1 MDDVVYFWSGWEP
14 IFRILVVGSI
24 TYVGLVILLRL
35 SGKRTLTRMTTFD
48 FVIAIAIGSA
58 FGRILTA
65 SIVSISEAITAFIL
79 LILLQTVFSFLE
91 VHSKRF
97 KKFTTTPP
105 TLLYYNG
112 EFLRKNMRK
121 SRIREDALLSA
132 IRKKSFGSLNE
143 VKAVVFETDGSFSV
157 IRKSESDE
165 GITYDDLLE
174 KEEK

>member
-1 MDDVVYFWSGWEP
+1 MNEVVYFWSGWEP
-14 IFRILVVGSI
+14 IFRILIVGFIS
-24 TYVGLVILLRL
+24 YVGLVMLLRI

-79 LILLQTVFSFLE
+79 LILLQTIFSFLE
-91 VHSKRF
+91 VRSKKF
-97 KKFTTTPP
+97 KQFTTTPP

-112 EFLRKNMRK
+112 EYLRKNMRK
-121 SRIREDALLSA
+121 ERIREDALLSA
-132 IRKKSFGSLNE
+132 IRKKGFGTLNE

-157 IRKSESDE
+157 IQKSESDE
-165 GITYDDLLE
+165 DITYDELLN
-174 KEEK
+174 KEG

>member
-1 MDDVVYFWSGWEP
+1 MNEVVYFWSGWEP
-14 IFRILVVGSI
+14 IFRILVVGGIS
-24 TYVGLVILLRL
+24 YAGLVILLRL

-48 FVIAIAIGSA
+48 FVVAIAIGSA

-79 LILLQTVFSFLE
+79 LIVLQTIFSFLE
-91 VHSKRF
+91 VRSKKF

-112 EFLRKNMRK
+112 EYLRKNMRK
-121 SRIREDALLSA
+121 ERIREDELLGA
-132 IRKKSFGSLNE
+132 IRKKGFGALNE
-143 VKAVVFETDGSFSV
+143 VKAVIFETDGSFSV

-165 GITYDDLLE
+165 DITYDALLE
-174 KEEK
+174 KEE